1 MLKDFI
7 ITLMNYYFNDEVYVV
22 KGAPNLQ
29 VAIEAFCATNQ
40 DLPAYLP
47 IEQLDNEEITELEE
61 LGWVYIDSTE
71 YGGGCGY
78 LDFTAINVI
87 EKESEVE

>member
-1 MLKDFI
+1 MLKDFT
-7 ITLMNYYFNDEVYVV
+7 ITFMNYYFNDEVYVV

-29 VAIEAFCATNQ
+29 VAVEMLGATIQNS
-40 DLPAYLP
+40 PAYFP
-47 IEQLDNEEITELEE
+47 IEQLDDEEITELEE

-78 LDFTAINVI
+78 FDFTAINI
-87 EKESEVE
+87 REEESEVE